1 MQEIL
6 ISEKVP
12 PQAVDVE
19 QAVLGAMLLDKEA
32 IAKAIEF
39 LDESCFY
46 KDAHRMIY
54 SCIVSL
60 FDRNQPTDLLTVP
73 EELLRHNQ
81 LEKVGGRAYIIELAS
96 NVVTSANVE
105 HHARIVLEKSNL
117 RKLLSLA
124 TQIAAECYDPTQE
137 VDFLLDRAEQQI
149 FSIAEQR
156 IKEGFV
162 SIGKI
167 LPHTFEEIEEY
178 HRKVGSITGV
188 PTGFI
193 ELDQITAG
201 LQKSDLIV
209 VAGRPSMGKTS
220 LCLGVAMN
228 AALYNGIPV
237 GVFSLEMSKE
247 QLALRML
254 CSHAGLSAHK
264 LRTKR
269 LSDSDW
275 PRLSSAAGALT
286 EAKIFIDDAA
296 GIGILEMRAKARRL
310 KSHQDIG
317 LLVVDYLQ
325 LMQGPKNAE
334 SRQQE
339 ISIISRSLK
348 NLAKE
353 LNIPVIAISQLSRK
367 AEDRIDKRP
376 QLADLR
382 ESGSIEQDADV
393 VMMVYRPEFY
403 KITEYKE
410 RGKMSTEGTAEI
422 IIAKNRNG
430 PTGDLLLAFVK
441 DYAKFGDLEKYR
453 KEEVPPF

>member
-1 MQEIL
+1 MEEIL

-32 IAKAIEF
+32 IAKAIEL

-46 KDAHRMIY
+46 KDTHRMIY

-60 FDRNQPTDLLTVP
+60 FDRNQPTDLITVP
-73 EELLRHNQ
+73 EELVRHNQ

-96 NVVTSANVE
+96 NVVTSANIE

-117 RKLLSLA
+117 RKLLTMA
-124 TQIAAECYDPTQE
+124 TKIASECYDPTQE
-137 VDFLLDRAEQQI
+137 VDILLDRAEQQI

-162 SIGKI
+162 TIGKI

-178 HRKVGSITGV
+178 HMMGGSFTGF
-188 PTGFI
+188 PTGFT
-193 ELDQITAG
+193 ELDQITGG

-220 LCLGVAMN
+220 LCLGIAVN
-228 AALYNGIPV
+228 AALNRIPTGI
-237 GVFSLEMSKE
+237 FSLEMSKN
-247 QLALRML
+247 QLAFRML
-254 CSHAGLSAHK
+254 CSHAGISSHK
-264 LRTKR
+264 LRTKK
-269 LSDSDW
+269 LTDNDW

-286 EAKIFIDDAA
+286 EAKIFIDDTA

-310 KSHQDIG
+310 KSQQDIG

-325 LMQGPKNAE
+325 LMQGPKNTE

-382 ESGSIEQDADV
+382 ESGSIEQDADMV
-393 VMMVYRPEFY
+393 ILVYRPEFY
-403 KITEYKE
+403 KIMEYKE
-410 RGKMSTEGTAEI
+410 RGKMPTEGTAEI

-441 DYAKFGDLEKYR
+441 DFAKFGDLEKYR